1 MKKLVLLFIGLATL
15 SFGYSQAFSK
25 GTKSLTLYFGGAN
38 MLHIPANYSYYNG
51 FYSYSLYS
59 PITGQLGVE
68 MEFGVHKYVGVG
80 FNVGMGGRANGLVFG
95 NELNVPV
102 GAVANFHW
110 WQLLDDKV
118 GKDMKSDKL
127 DIYAGI
133 DLGTGVAMHFNDS
146 KYYTTNNMDI
156 DALVFV
162 GPHIGIKYYPI
173 ERLGIGGEL
182 GYGKTFANFGL
193 TFKLNK

>member
-38 MLHIPANYSYYNG
+38 MLHIPTNYSYYSGVFGRG
-51 FYSYSLYS
+51 FFS
-59 PITGQLGVE
+59 PITGQMGVE

-80 FNVGMGGRANGLVFG
+80 FNVGVGGRANSYVFS

-102 GAVANFHW
+102 GAFANFHW

-127 DIYAGI
+127 DLYAGV
-133 DLGTGVAMHFNDS
+133 DLGSGVALHFDGNGNT
-146 KYYTTNNMDI
+146 YT
-156 DALVFV
+156 DALVFA
-162 GPHIGIKYYPI
+162 GPHLGIKYYPI